1 MDTEFQDIH
10 IIESKSQKDIFVY
23 RRVEI
28 QKIDFSKPA
37 IEVALLEFNEEKILI
52 LPKLPGCKILID

>member
-1 MDTEFQDIH
+1 MDTKIQDIH

-23 RRVEI
+23 RGVEI
-28 QKIDFSKPA
+28 LKMDFANPA
-37 IEVALLEFNEEKILI
+37 VEVTLLEFNEKKILI